1 MTSEI
6 DPTTSATALYAY
18 RIRKERERIGASQAE
33 AAAAAHISRQLYG
46 HYETMRRIPSLD
58 ASGRLDAFYGLPD
71 TLTDLQPLVAKEV
84 GTLASFL
91 EFADQE
97 EKADSIRTYQPL
109 YIPGLFQTEE
119 YAREMLS
126 VGSRADQLDRMMATR
141 MARQEILTGE
151 DPPSI
156 VALLAERT
164 LRETVGGADLMKRQ
178 LARMLELADHPTM
191 DIQVV
196 PAAARSYVTCEFHL
210 LGYAEGG
217 DLVYLDAAGGQ
228 GQVIEATH
236 LVHALGILFDRI
248 RASALNAE
256 DSRDL
261 IQAVMESL

>member
-109 YIPGLFQTEE
+109 IIPGFFQTEA
-119 YAREMLS
+119 YVRAILS
-126 VGSRADQLDRMMATR
+126 MGTRADQIERLVATR
-141 MARQEILTGE
+141 LARQANFFTD
-151 DPPSI
+151 DPPF
-156 VALLAERT
+156 VLALIAERA
-164 LRETVGGADLMKRQ
+164 LRENVGGFELMREQ
-178 LARMLELADHPTM
+178 LRHLLELAEHPT
-191 DIQVV
+191 IHLQVI
-196 PAAARSYVTCEFHL
+196 PAGAPVYASGEFYL
-210 LGYAEGG
+210 LGYSEGG
-217 DLVYLDAAGGQ
+217 DLGYVEGANGHGSI
-228 GQVIEATH
+228 IEASGE
-236 LVHALGILFDRI
+236 VHDLGLLFDHLQS
-248 RASALNAE
+248 SAE
-256 DSRDL
+256 TIEKSRRL
-261 IQAVMESL
+261 IEAILESP